1 MVNALVLSFFGIVE
15 LCGVVV
21 NGLPSFCVW
30 LMQML
35 LLNVSDNK
43 LNALP
48 ESIGGCKSLE
58 ELQANGKTRLFLQY
72 Y

>member
-1 MVNALVLSFFGIVE
+1 
-15 LCGVVV
+15 
-21 NGLPSFCVW
+21 
-30 LMQML
+30 ML

-58 ELQANGKTRLFLQY
+58 ELQANGKY
-72 Y
+72 